1 MSDPSPIERLKRYV
15 YLHLAIAGMVALALG
30 YTTMSHPGWERILVP
45 LYMLALAAIAA
56 LSLSGGSLRTV
67 EWLGIGSTALYFLI
81 VTTLNLHA
89 LGSEPGVW
97 PPLLWGGLVYLFAYI
112 LLPPRTADTFNFV
125 YLLTLVAIGLP
136 ALLSGRNEAPMQ
148 REQINDVLQIFLAN
162 MAYLWVTRIFIA
174 LAKQAEADRERARL
188 MQTLVN
194 TDSLTGVLSRKRLL
208 EEAEEALRALQP
220 GRALSFVLFDLDN
233 FKEINDRYG
242 HPTGDVV
249 LVRCAKR
256 ARHGLRDGDR
266 LGRLGGEEFGVL
278 LPDTEL
284 SAARRLAERLRAS
297 LEAPADEGPDVTA
310 SFGVVQ
316 ARPGWTLS
324 RLLTEADRALY
335 QAKRAG
341 KNRVVTREDG
351 PDATR
356 DPVQKV

>member
-1 MSDPSPIERLKRYV
+1 
-15 YLHLAIAGMVALALG
+15 
-30 YTTMSHPGWERILVP
+30 
-45 LYMLALAAIAA
+45 
-56 LSLSGGSLRTV
+56 
-67 EWLGIGSTALYFLI
+67 
-81 VTTLNLHA
+81 
-89 LGSEPGVW
+89 
-97 PPLLWGGLVYLFAYI
+97 LWSGLVYLFAYI
-112 LLPPRTADTFNFV
+112 LLPPRTADTFDFV
-125 YLLTLVAIGLP
+125 RLLTLVAVGLP

-148 REQINDVLQIFLAN
+148 REQINDVLQVFLAN

-220 GRALSFVLFDLDN
+220 GRVLSFALFDLDN

-249 LVRCAKR
+249 LVHCAKKR
-256 ARHGLRDGDR
+256 ARHGLRDRDR

-335 QAKRAG
+335 QAKQSG
-341 KNRVVTREDG
+341 KNRVATRKDG
-351 PDATR
+351 PDAAR